1 MLKFSSIYSYKNKMQ
16 YINSVFLNLR
26 QYQNLFSEDSSL
38 PQKLC
43 LIFAEKLMLKIFTL
57 Q

>member
-1 MLKFSSIYSYKNKMQ
+1 MQ
-16 YINSVFLNLR
+16 YINSVFLNLSL
-26 QYQNLFSEDSSL
+26 YQNLFSEDSSQKN

-43 LIFAEKLMLKIFTL
+43 LILAEKLVLKIFTL